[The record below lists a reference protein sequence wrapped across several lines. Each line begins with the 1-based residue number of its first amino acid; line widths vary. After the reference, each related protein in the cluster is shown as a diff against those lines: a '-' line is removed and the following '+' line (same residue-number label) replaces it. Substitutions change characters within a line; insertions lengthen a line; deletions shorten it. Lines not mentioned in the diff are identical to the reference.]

1 MFTAGV
7 TADLDPWSKSA
18 SRFGPG
24 GPYPLADLDQGS
36 ISASGFGPGVQIRG
50 GSKSAVT
57 PAVNTF
63 YLG

>member
-36 ISASGFGPGVQIRG
+36 
-50 GSKSAVT
+50 KSAGG
-57 PAVNTF
+57 PNP
-63 YLG
+63 L